1 MEWKNT
7 LECLNDFGRELVERY
22 KDTLE
27 QEDLNATYNLYNSVE
42 YYIGLEDSAMQ
53 VELHLEEY
61 WYYLENGRKAGKWP
75 PLKAIKQWVLAK
87 PILPR
92 RDNKIPKPEQ
102 LAFLIAR
109 KIGEEG
115 TEGQHPLE
123 NTLNG
128 IMETFKDRIEDAITR
143 DVMNNL
149 DEILVKL

>member
-1 MEWKNT
+1 M
-7 LECLNDFGRELVERY
+7 
-22 KDTLE
+22 
-27 QEDLNATYNLYNSVE
+27 E

-92 RDNKIPKPEQ
+92 RDARIPKPEQ
-102 LAFLIAR
+102 LAFLISR
-109 KIGEEG
+109 KIGEQG

-149 DEILVKL
+149 DEILSNL